1 MYATHL
7 HLMLT
12 HFPIV
17 GILIGIG
24 ILIYGMFIKNDSVK
38 KVALTLFIISGIFT
52 IPIYFTGEWSKLIVE
67 KVPGI
72 SDDFIKSHEAMAIK
86 ATFLANI
93 LLVLS
98 IINLIAIKKQLVF
111 AKQLL
116 VVTLLFSIVTFSF
129 FIKVANF
136 GGEIRHS
143 EIIEH
148 RSN

>member
-1 MYATHL
+1 MYTTHL

-12 HFPIV
+12 HFPIM

-24 ILIYGMFIKNDSVK
+24 ILIYGMSIKNDSIK

-52 IPIYFTGEWSKLIVE
+52 IPIYFTGEWSKLIIE

-72 SDDFIKSHEAMAIK
+72 SNDFIKSHETMAIK
-86 ATFLANI
+86 TTFLTNI
-93 LLVLS
+93 LLILS
-98 IINLIAIKKQLVF
+98 IINLIAIKKQYVYT
-111 AKQLL
+111 KQLL
-116 VVTLLFSIVTFSF
+116 LVTLLFSMLTFGYF
-129 FIKVANF
+129 TKAANF

-148 RSN
+148 HSS